1 MPHSMTEE
9 DFGKLSC
16 LFEAENSFCSQFKAK
31 KLQNKW
37 KSVEDTVC
45 SQSALVCC
53 EFIDLILHLE
63 KMFLLSAFIIYV
75 FINCIMRI

>member
-1 MPHSMTEE
+1 MGSSHVSL
-9 DFGKLSC
+9 KLKIVSAAS
-16 LFEAENSFCSQFKAK
+16 LKLK